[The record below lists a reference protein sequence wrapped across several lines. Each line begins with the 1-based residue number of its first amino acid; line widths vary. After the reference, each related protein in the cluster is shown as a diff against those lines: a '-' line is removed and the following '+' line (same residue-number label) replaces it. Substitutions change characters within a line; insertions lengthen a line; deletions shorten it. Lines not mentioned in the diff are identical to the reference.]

1 MALIQPKPYFQVGG
15 AVVFSAKQLQIVTSS
30 VGAWA
35 HTVRALWTWQ
45 VDDTSHC

>member
-1 MALIQPKPYFQVGG
+1 MALTQPKPYFQVGG
-15 AVVFSAKQLQIVTSS
+15 AVVYSASQVVTSS